1 MHVSPERNMS
11 LSHAFSFDE
20 CGPPSTT
27 MLLFLLV
34 DFQIICKR
42 QNQVLMSIENDCLMQ
57 IDRKEEG
64 NVEEDGL

>member
-1 MHVSPERNMS
+1 MYVSPERNIS

-20 CGPPSTT
+20 YGPPSTT